1 MVDENYFEDFNR
13 RRPRRQAYRGS
24 YRNPGSSQF
33 FDPSA
38 DILAGIES
46 VEKTIG
52 DRKTAVRD
60 FENAAAV
67 KRQETLDSIRDTDS
81 MSDTTAIDSLQQQLM
96 NEVDELYKLDIAS
109 FEGDRSAYLKKA
121 SEVNKIVETIPALMG
136 LIDAEGETLKENQSS
151 SQDFFKKLLRSNDP
165 NYYDFVDAASK
176 GGPGVSFRMQNGN
189 IIAQLNGK
197 DIFNGN
203 AYVKA
208 KKNNGFDL
216 VKYAG
221 DYTPQID
228 KADALASKGLNA
240 LVSKEVIEKVN
251 KGIELVGEEK
261 TNYTLARQK
270 YEERLRSGNIPI
282 PVNESTYQ
290 MFGNYGK
297 VDPKTREILENS
309 KDPWG
314 KDLKVQE
321 GATKEAIIQYMIDQ
335 KFPKDVVTTKTT
347 VKPGMTL
354 AQQKA
359 EQRANAKLQFEK
371 MKFTIDQI
379 QTAKTEQELQR
390 SIDFYLNRNLE
401 HAAKVSKM
409 PKNSKQ
415 RADETV
421 KLLNEA
427 RGIEELGF
435 KTAQGIINESGEFE
449 ENSESKK
456 YYILD
461 ADGALVQGVGDNIGL
476 VDALNQET
484 VYRNLNMD
492 TRSEIKPYVTN
503 RMANFSKQVN
513 AIENKKPAAV
523 NEKVKGEDTTI
534 PIDFNELNKYVDNTL
549 KTKLKN
555 INLQEYN
562 KYRKKQGLEE
572 VTQSDFDTKYKPTL
586 INDATEIV
594 VGGTAKDN
602 ISLIIYNEID
612 DYARK
617 NKGKKSDP
625 KSIL

>member
-1 MVDENYFEDFNR
+1 MVDEDYFDDFNR
-13 RRPRRQAYRGS
+13 RRPRRQTYRGS

-52 DRKTAVRD
+52 ERKTTVRD

-81 MSDTTAIDSLQQQLM
+81 MSDTTAIDSLQQQLI

-208 KKNNGFDL
+208 KKDGFDL

-221 DYTPQID
+221 DYTPQINE
-228 KADALASKGLNA
+228 ADTLASKGLDS
-240 LVSKEVIEKVN
+240 LVSKETTEKVN

-261 TNYTLARQK
+261 TNYTLAKQK

-290 MFGNYGK
+290 MFTNYGISDSDK
-297 VDPKTREILENS
+297 

-314 KDLKVQE
+314 KDLQMQE
-321 GATKEAIIQYMIDQ
+321 GATREAVIQYMIGQ
-335 KFPKDVVTTKTT
+335 KFPGGDKVTTKTT
-347 VKPGMTL
+347 TKEIQGPSALDLRKMSL
-354 AQQKA
+354 KEREQKLK
-359 EQRANAKLQFEK
+359 EIKLQKELEEELAPKFKNQVGEK
-371 MKFTIDQI
+371 YGSEQTDNFLTARKKYSDINIAIDQMSDFFNKDKRTYNKDEI
-379 QTAKTEQELQR
+379 
-390 SIDFYLNRNLE
+390 IDSETGKHVLEPFY
-401 HAAKVSKM
+401 
-409 PKNSKQ
+409 P
-415 RADETV
+415 
-421 KLLNEA
+421 
-427 RGIEELGF
+427 GI
-435 KTAQGIINESGEFE
+435 NDVPFE
-449 ENSESKK
+449 E
-456 YYILD
+456 I
-461 ADGALVQGVGDNIGL
+461 
-476 VDALNQET
+476 
-484 VYRNLNMD
+484 
-492 TRSEIKPYVTN
+492 
-503 RMANFSKQVN
+503 
-513 AIENKKPAAV
+513 
-523 NEKVKGEDTTI
+523 
-534 PIDFNELNKYVDNTL
+534 NTPL
-549 KTKLKN
+549 KLKN
-555 INLQEYN
+555 TLSKLFLPATKDEKGVDYDTFIVMNKDYENFLKEQEQVSSPEVKIKTQAEFDKAYASLAPGESMTVNGTIYTKPN
-562 KYRKKQGLEE
+562 K
-572 VTQSDFDTKYKPTL
+572 
-586 INDATEIV
+586 
-594 VGGTAKDN
+594 
-602 ISLIIYNEID
+602 
-612 DYARK
+612 
-617 NKGKKSDP
+617 
-625 KSIL
+625 

>member
-1 MVDENYFEDFNR
+1 MVDEDYFDDFNR
-13 RRPRRQAYRGS
+13 RRPRRQTYRGS

-52 DRKTAVRD
+52 QRKTAVRD

-67 KRQETLDSIRDTDS
+67 RRQETLDSLRETEG

-121 SEVNKIVETIPALMG
+121 GEVNKIVETIPALMG

-208 KKNNGFDL
+208 KKDGFDL

-221 DYTPQID
+221 DYTPQINE
-228 KADALASKGLNA
+228 ADALASKGLDT
-240 LVSKEVIEKVN
+240 LVSKEITEKVN

-261 TNYTLARQK
+261 TNYTLAREK

-290 MFGNYGK
+290 MFTNYGVSDSDK
-297 VDPKTREILENS
+297 

-314 KDLKVQE
+314 KDLQMQE
-321 GATKEAIIQYMIDQ
+321 GATREAVIQYMIGQ
-335 KFPKDVVTTKTT
+335 KFPGGDKVTTKTT
-347 VKPGMTL
+347 IKPGMTL

-359 EQRANAKLQFEK
+359 DQRANAKLQRELLKEAPETVAYTEILKPAETLKSLLQNPNQGTRSKELVTEENKMRFEALSDSEKKAKKALETSLNNRFFGQNFGTQSEPVIIAKGEIAVNNDGELMYFPKYNKTTKGVTDLATIESYNNGIPLTEDFLFRFEK
-371 MKFTIDQI
+371 KLNKVIGEDVKLQTKPKFTPEDIKKI
-379 QTAKTEQELQR
+379 
-390 SIDFYLNRNLE
+390 
-401 HAAKVSKM
+401 
-409 PKNSKQ
+409 
-415 RADETV
+415 
-421 KLLNEA
+421 NEA
-427 RGIEELGF
+427 K
-435 KTAQGIINESGEFE
+435 KTGGKVQLSNGKTYTI
-449 ENSESKK
+449 KK
-456 YYILD
+456 
-461 ADGALVQGVGDNIGL
+461 
-476 VDALNQET
+476 T
-484 VYRNLNMD
+484 
-492 TRSEIKPYVTN
+492 S
-503 RMANFSKQVN
+503 
-513 AIENKKPAAV
+513 
-523 NEKVKGEDTTI
+523 
-534 PIDFNELNKYVDNTL
+534 
-549 KTKLKN
+549 
-555 INLQEYN
+555 
-562 KYRKKQGLEE
+562 
-572 VTQSDFDTKYKPTL
+572 
-586 INDATEIV
+586 
-594 VGGTAKDN
+594 
-602 ISLIIYNEID
+602 
-612 DYARK
+612 
-617 NKGKKSDP
+617 
-625 KSIL
+625 

>member
-1 MVDENYFEDFNR
+1 MVDEDYFEDFNR
-13 RRPRRQAYRGS
+13 RRPRRQTYRGS

-33 FDPSA
+33 FNPSA

-46 VEKTIG
+46 VEKTIS

-60 FENAAAV
+60 FENAAAL
-67 KRQETLDSIRDTDS
+67 KRQETLNSIRDTDS

-176 GGPGVSFRMQNGN
+176 GGPGVSFKMQNGN

-208 KKNNGFDL
+208 KKDGFDL
-216 VKYAG
+216 VKYAS

-228 KADALASKGLNA
+228 EADALASKGLNA

-290 MFGNYGK
+290 MFTNYGISDFDK
-297 VDPKTREILENS
+297 

-314 KDLKVQE
+314 KDLQMQE
-321 GATKEAIIQYMIDQ
+321 GATREAVIQHMIDQ
-335 KFPKDVVTTKTT
+335 KFPEDVVTTKTT
-347 VKPGMTL
+347 IKPGMTL

-359 EQRANAKLQFEK
+359 EQRAGRQIKLAEQKFQYEKQLDVDNKKEFE
-371 MKFTIDQI
+371 
-379 QTAKTEQELQR
+379 
-390 SIDFYLNRNLE
+390 SGIDFYLNRNLDFARKMRE
-401 HAAKVSKM
+401 DGMFKPDKINTKETADKIASLLTEGSAFAYKVEEVDG
-409 PKNSKQ
+409 NFV
-415 RADETV
+415 V
-421 KLLNEA
+421 KD
-427 RGIEELGF
+427 
-435 KTAQGIINESGEFE
+435 S
-449 ENSESKK
+449 
-456 YYILD
+456 
-461 ADGALVQGVGDNIGL
+461 DGDVVKGANTPVGL
-476 VDALNQET
+476 VDLLNQGT
-484 VYRNLNMD
+484 IYAQLNAD
-492 TRSEIKPYVTN
+492 DASKAAKYVGSRMKDISKKSTPVVKTN
-503 RMANFSKQVN
+503 ADISDLEPGTIVMFKGKERVVFIDPDSGKKAVTS
-513 AIENKKPAAV
+513 IDSYNKK
-523 NEKVKGEDTTI
+523 
-534 PIDFNELNKYVDNTL
+534 
-549 KTKLKN
+549 
-555 INLQEYN
+555 
-562 KYRKKQGLEE
+562 
-572 VTQSDFDTKYKPTL
+572 YK
-586 INDATEIV
+586 
-594 VGGTAKDN
+594 
-602 ISLIIYNEID
+602 
-612 DYARK
+612 
-617 NKGKKSDP
+617 
-625 KSIL
+625 

>member
-1 MVDENYFEDFNR
+1 MVDEDYFDDFNR

-52 DRKTAVRD
+52 DRKTTVRD

-67 KRQETLDSIRDTDS
+67 RRQETLDSLRETEG

-121 SEVNKIVETIPALMG
+121 GEVNKIVETIPALMG

-197 DIFNGN
+197 DVFNGN

-208 KKNNGFDL
+208 KKDGFDL

-221 DYTPQID
+221 DYTPQINE
-228 KADALASKGLNA
+228 ADALASKGLDA
-240 LVSKEVIEKVN
+240 LVSKEITEKVN

-261 TNYTLARQK
+261 TNYTLAKQK

-290 MFGNYGK
+290 MFTNYGISDSDK
-297 VDPKTREILENS
+297 

-321 GATKEAIIQYMIDQ
+321 GATREAVIQYMIGQ
-335 KFPKDVVTTKTT
+335 KFPGGDKVTTKTT
-347 VKPGMTL
+347 TK
-354 AQQKA
+354 
-359 EQRANAKLQFEK
+359 E
-371 MKFTIDQI
+371 I
-379 QTAKTEQELQR
+379 QGPTAFQ
-390 SIDFYLNRNLE
+390 
-401 HAAKVSKM
+401 
-409 PKNSKQ
+409 
-415 RADETV
+415 
-421 KLLNEA
+421 
-427 RGIEELGF
+427 IEELAVKRGKLNLEKIKLKRELEEELAPKF
-435 KTAQGIINESGEFE
+435 KNEIGDKYDDDATNNFLSARKKYSDIKIAVNSMRQFTDDEGNFTKEGITELDKYYPGIIDQPLSNINTASTLQTTLAKMFLPGTKEEQGIDYNTFIVMNKDY
-449 ENSESKK
+449 ENFLKEQEGVT
-456 YYILD
+456 
-461 ADGALVQGVGDNIGL
+461 AEGGAAQ
-476 VDALNQET
+476 
-484 VYRNLNMD
+484 
-492 TRSEIKPYVTN
+492 
-503 RMANFSKQVN
+503 
-513 AIENKKPAAV
+513 
-523 NEKVKGEDTTI
+523 
-534 PIDFNELNKYVDNTL
+534 FNTS
-549 KTKLKN
+549 
-555 INLQEYN
+555 Q
-562 KYRKKQGLEE
+562 
-572 VTQSDFDTKYKPTL
+572 
-586 INDATEIV
+586 
-594 VGGTAKDN
+594 
-602 ISLIIYNEID
+602 
-612 DYARK
+612 
-617 NKGKKSDP
+617 
-625 KSIL
+625 

>member
-1 MVDENYFEDFNR
+1 MVDEDYFDDFNR

-24 YRNPGSSQF
+24 YRRPGSSQF

-52 DRKTAVRD
+52 ERKTAVRD

-67 KRQETLDSIRDTDS
+67 RRQETLDSLRETEG

-121 SEVNKIVETIPALMG
+121 GEVNKIVETIPALMG

-208 KKNNGFDL
+208 KKDGFDL

-221 DYTPQID
+221 DYTPQINE
-228 KADALASKGLNA
+228 ADALASKGLDS
-240 LVSKEVIEKVN
+240 LVSKEITEKVN

-261 TNYTLARQK
+261 TNYTLAKQK

-290 MFGNYGK
+290 MFTNYGISDSDK
-297 VDPKTREILENS
+297 

-314 KDLKVQE
+314 KDLQMQE
-321 GATKEAIIQYMIDQ
+321 GATREAVIQYMIDR
-335 KFPKDVVTTKTT
+335 KFPEDVVTTKTT
-347 VKPGMTL
+347 IKPGMTL

-359 EQRANAKLQFEK
+359 EQRAGRQLKLAEQKFKYEK
-371 MKFTIDQI
+371 ELD
-379 QTAKTEQELQR
+379 TANKAEFQ
-390 SIDFYLNRNLE
+390 SGIDFYLDRNLKHVKDMRIDGLFDE
-401 HAAKVSKM
+401 NKIKTKKAADKIAGLLSEGSAFSYKAIKNKDGDYVVEDAAGEVVTGANTPVGLLDLLNQGTIYAQLETPTDKTAAAKYVASRM
-409 PKNSKQ
+409 P
-415 RADETV
+415 D
-421 KLLNEA
+421 L
-427 RGIEELGF
+427 
-435 KTAQGIINESGEFE
+435 
-449 ENSESKK
+449 SKK
-456 YYILD
+456 STKTISSEERDNLKKNLTKENRDKIL
-461 ADGALVQGVGDNIGL
+461 
-476 VDALNQET
+476 
-484 VYRNLNMD
+484 
-492 TRSEIKPYVTN
+492 
-503 RMANFSKQVN
+503 N
-513 AIENKKPAAV
+513 AK
-523 NEKVKGEDTTI
+523 KGETI
-534 PIDFNELNKYVDNTL
+534 TISQGG
-549 KTKLKN
+549 KT
-555 INLQEYN
+555 YTF
-562 KYRKKQGLEE
+562 KK
-572 VTQSDFDTKYKPTL
+572 
-586 INDATEIV
+586 
-594 VGGTAKDN
+594 
-602 ISLIIYNEID
+602 
-612 DYARK
+612 
-617 NKGKKSDP
+617 
-625 KSIL
+625 

>member
-1 MVDENYFEDFNR
+1 MVDEDYFDDFNR

-24 YRNPGSSQF
+24 YRRPGSSQF

-52 DRKTAVRD
+52 QRKTAVRD

-67 KRQETLDSIRDTDS
+67 RRQETLDSLRETEG

-121 SEVNKIVETIPALMG
+121 GEVNKIVETIPALMG

-208 KKNNGFDL
+208 KKDGFDL

-221 DYTPQID
+221 DYTPQINES
-228 KADALASKGLNA
+228 DALASKGLDT
-240 LVSKEVIEKVN
+240 LVSKEITEKVN

-261 TNYTLARQK
+261 TNYTLAREK

-290 MFGNYGK
+290 MFTNYGISDSDK
-297 VDPKTREILENS
+297 

-314 KDLKVQE
+314 KDLQMQE
-321 GATKEAIIQYMIDQ
+321 VATREAVIQYMIDR
-335 KFPKDVVTTKTT
+335 KFPEDVVTTKTT
-347 VKPGMTL
+347 IKPGMTL

-359 EQRANAKLQFEK
+359 EQRAGRRMKLAEQKFKYEKELDAANKAEFE
-371 MKFTIDQI
+371 
-379 QTAKTEQELQR
+379 
-390 SIDFYLNRNLE
+390 SGIDFYLNRNFQ
-401 HAAKVSKM
+401 HAKDLRKAGLFDQDKIKTE
-409 PKNSKQ
+409 KA
-415 RADETV
+415 ADKIA
-421 KLLNEA
+421 KLLSEGSAFSYEA
-427 RGIEELGF
+427 VKNKDGDYVVQD
-435 KTAQGIINESGEFE
+435 AAGE
-449 ENSESKK
+449 
-456 YYILD
+456 IVT
-461 ADGALVQGVGDNIGL
+461 GANTPVGL
-476 VDALNQET
+476 VDLLNQGT
-484 VYRNLNMD
+484 IYAQLNAD
-492 TRSEIKPYVTN
+492 DASKAAKYVGS
-503 RMANFSKQVN
+503 RMPDLSKKSNITYDVSNFSLPQAQGGGSVIELTDEEKINNAKQDDIIVLSDGTR
-513 AIENKKPAAV
+513 I
-523 NEKVKGEDTTI
+523 
-534 PIDFNELNKYVDNTL
+534 
-549 KTKLKN
+549 
-555 INLQEYN
+555 
-562 KYRKKQGLEE
+562 RKK
-572 VTQSDFDTKYKPTL
+572 
-586 INDATEIV
+586 
-594 VGGTAKDN
+594 
-602 ISLIIYNEID
+602 
-612 DYARK
+612 
-617 NKGKKSDP
+617 
-625 KSIL
+625 

>member
-1 MVDENYFEDFNR
+1 MVDEDYFDDFNR

-52 DRKTAVRD
+52 ERKTTVRD

-121 SEVNKIVETIPALMG
+121 GEVNKIVETIPALMG

-208 KKNNGFDL
+208 KKDGFDL

-221 DYTPQID
+221 DYTPQINE
-228 KADALASKGLNA
+228 ADTLASKGLDS
-240 LVSKEVIEKVN
+240 LVSKETTEKVN

-261 TNYTLARQK
+261 TNYTLAKQK

-290 MFGNYGK
+290 MFTNYGISDSDK
-297 VDPKTREILENS
+297 

-314 KDLKVQE
+314 KDLQMQE
-321 GATKEAIIQYMIDQ
+321 GATREAVIQYMIGQ
-335 KFPKDVVTTKTT
+335 KFPGGDKVTTKTT
-347 VKPGMTL
+347 TKEIQGPSALDLRKMSL
-354 AQQKA
+354 KEREQKLK
-359 EQRANAKLQFEK
+359 EIKLQKELEEELAPKFKNQVGEK
-371 MKFTIDQI
+371 YGSEQTDNFLTARKKYSDINIAIDQMSDFFNKDKRTYNKDEI
-379 QTAKTEQELQR
+379 
-390 SIDFYLNRNLE
+390 IDSETGKHVLEPFY
-401 HAAKVSKM
+401 
-409 PKNSKQ
+409 P
-415 RADETV
+415 
-421 KLLNEA
+421 
-427 RGIEELGF
+427 GI
-435 KTAQGIINESGEFE
+435 NDVPFE
-449 ENSESKK
+449 E
-456 YYILD
+456 I
-461 ADGALVQGVGDNIGL
+461 
-476 VDALNQET
+476 
-484 VYRNLNMD
+484 
-492 TRSEIKPYVTN
+492 
-503 RMANFSKQVN
+503 
-513 AIENKKPAAV
+513 
-523 NEKVKGEDTTI
+523 
-534 PIDFNELNKYVDNTL
+534 NTPL
-549 KTKLKN
+549 KLKN
-555 INLQEYN
+555 TLSKLFLPATKDEKGVDYDTFIVMNKDYENFLKEQEQVSSPEVKIKTQAEFDKAYASLAPGESMTVNGTIYTKPN
-562 KYRKKQGLEE
+562 K
-572 VTQSDFDTKYKPTL
+572 
-586 INDATEIV
+586 
-594 VGGTAKDN
+594 
-602 ISLIIYNEID
+602 
-612 DYARK
+612 
-617 NKGKKSDP
+617 
-625 KSIL
+625 

>member
-1 MVDENYFEDFNR
+1 MVDEDYFDDFNR

-52 DRKTAVRD
+52 ERKTTVRD

-81 MSDTTAIDSLQQQLM
+81 MSDTTAIDSLQQQLI

-165 NYYDFVDAASK
+165 NYYDFVDAVSK

-208 KKNNGFDL
+208 KKDGFDL

-221 DYTPQID
+221 DYTPQINE
-228 KADALASKGLNA
+228 ADTLASKGLDS
-240 LVSKEVIEKVN
+240 LVSKETTEKVN

-261 TNYTLARQK
+261 TNYTLAKQK

-290 MFGNYGK
+290 MFTNYGISDSDK
-297 VDPKTREILENS
+297 

-314 KDLKVQE
+314 KDLQMQE
-321 GATKEAIIQYMIDQ
+321 GATREAVIQYMIGQ
-335 KFPKDVVTTKTT
+335 KFPGGDKVTTKTT
-347 VKPGMTL
+347 TKEIQGPSALDLRKMSL
-354 AQQKA
+354 KEREQKLK
-359 EQRANAKLQFEK
+359 EIKLQKELEEELAPKFKNQVGEK
-371 MKFTIDQI
+371 YGSEQTDNFLTARKKYSDINIAIDQMRDYFNKDKRTYNKDKI
-379 QTAKTEQELQR
+379 
-390 SIDFYLNRNLE
+390 IDSETGKHVLEPFY
-401 HAAKVSKM
+401 
-409 PKNSKQ
+409 P
-415 RADETV
+415 
-421 KLLNEA
+421 
-427 RGIEELGF
+427 GI
-435 KTAQGIINESGEFE
+435 NDVPFE
-449 ENSESKK
+449 E
-456 YYILD
+456 I
-461 ADGALVQGVGDNIGL
+461 
-476 VDALNQET
+476 
-484 VYRNLNMD
+484 
-492 TRSEIKPYVTN
+492 
-503 RMANFSKQVN
+503 
-513 AIENKKPAAV
+513 
-523 NEKVKGEDTTI
+523 
-534 PIDFNELNKYVDNTL
+534 NTPL
-549 KTKLKN
+549 KLKN
-555 INLQEYN
+555 TLSKLFLPATKDEKGVDYDTFIVMNKDYENFLKEQEQVSSPEVKIKTQAEFDKAYASLAPGESMTVNGTIYTKPN
-562 KYRKKQGLEE
+562 K
-572 VTQSDFDTKYKPTL
+572 
-586 INDATEIV
+586 
-594 VGGTAKDN
+594 
-602 ISLIIYNEID
+602 
-612 DYARK
+612 
-617 NKGKKSDP
+617 
-625 KSIL
+625 

>member
-1 MVDENYFEDFNR
+1 MVDEDYFDDFNR

-52 DRKTAVRD
+52 ERKTAVRD

-81 MSDTTAIDSLQQQLM
+81 MSDTTAIDSLQQQLI

-176 GGPGVSFRMQNGN
+176 GGPAVSFRTQNGN

-208 KKNNGFDL
+208 KKDGFDL

-221 DYTPQID
+221 DYTPQINE
-228 KADALASKGLNA
+228 ADTLASKGLDS
-240 LVSKEVIEKVN
+240 LVSKETTEKVN

-261 TNYTLARQK
+261 TNYTLAKQK

-290 MFGNYGK
+290 MFTNYGISDSDK
-297 VDPKTREILENS
+297 

-314 KDLKVQE
+314 KDLQMQE
-321 GATKEAIIQYMIDQ
+321 GATREAVIQYMIGQ
-335 KFPKDVVTTKTT
+335 KFPGGDKVTTKTT
-347 VKPGMTL
+347 TKEIQGPSALDLRKMSL
-354 AQQKA
+354 KEREQKLK
-359 EQRANAKLQFEK
+359 EIKLQKELEEELAPKFKNQVGEK
-371 MKFTIDQI
+371 YGSEQTDNFLTARKKYSDIKISIDQMRDYFNKDKRTYNKDKI
-379 QTAKTEQELQR
+379 
-390 SIDFYLNRNLE
+390 IDSETKKHVLEPFY
-401 HAAKVSKM
+401 
-409 PKNSKQ
+409 P
-415 RADETV
+415 
-421 KLLNEA
+421 
-427 RGIEELGF
+427 GI
-435 KTAQGIINESGEFE
+435 NDVPFE
-449 ENSESKK
+449 E
-456 YYILD
+456 I
-461 ADGALVQGVGDNIGL
+461 
-476 VDALNQET
+476 
-484 VYRNLNMD
+484 
-492 TRSEIKPYVTN
+492 
-503 RMANFSKQVN
+503 
-513 AIENKKPAAV
+513 
-523 NEKVKGEDTTI
+523 
-534 PIDFNELNKYVDNTL
+534 NTPL
-549 KTKLKN
+549 KLKN
-555 INLQEYN
+555 TLSKLFLPATKDEKGVDYDTFIVMNKDYENFLKEQEQVSSPEVKIKTQAEFDKAYASLAPGKSMIVNGTTYTKPN
-562 KYRKKQGLEE
+562 K
-572 VTQSDFDTKYKPTL
+572 
-586 INDATEIV
+586 
-594 VGGTAKDN
+594 
-602 ISLIIYNEID
+602 
-612 DYARK
+612 
-617 NKGKKSDP
+617 
-625 KSIL
+625 

>member
-1 MVDENYFEDFNR
+1 MVDEDYFDDFNR

-24 YRNPGSSQF
+24 YRRPGSSQF

-52 DRKTAVRD
+52 KRKTAVRD

-67 KRQETLDSIRDTDS
+67 RRQETLDSLRETEG

-121 SEVNKIVETIPALMG
+121 GEVNKIVETIPALMG

-208 KKNNGFDL
+208 KKDGFDL

-221 DYTPQID
+221 DYTPQINE
-228 KADALASKGLNA
+228 ADALASKGLDA
-240 LVSKEVIEKVN
+240 LVSKEITEKVN

-261 TNYTLARQK
+261 TNYTLAKQK

-290 MFGNYGK
+290 MFTNYGISDSDK
-297 VDPKTREILENS
+297 

-314 KDLKVQE
+314 KDLQMQE
-321 GATKEAIIQYMIDQ
+321 GATREAVVQYMIDQ
-335 KFPKDVVTTKTT
+335 KFPEDVVTTKTT

-359 EQRANAKLQFEK
+359 EQRASKQVKLAEQKFKYEKQLDASNKAQFEK
-371 MKFTIDQI
+371 G
-379 QTAKTEQELQR
+379 
-390 SIDFYLNRNLE
+390 IDFYLNRNLK
-401 HAAKVSKM
+401 HAKDMRQAGLFEPDKINTKEA
-409 PKNSKQ
+409 
-415 RADETV
+415 ADKIA
-421 KLLNEA
+421 KLLGEGSA
-427 RGIEELGF
+427 FTYKVEEV
-435 KTAQGIINESGEFE
+435 
-449 ENSESKK
+449 
-456 YYILD
+456 
-461 ADGALVQGVGDNIGL
+461 DGKFVVKDPEGQMVEGANTPVGL
-476 VDALNQET
+476 VDLLNQGTIYAQLDKE
-484 VYRNLNMD
+484 D
-492 TRSEIKPYVTN
+492 ASD
-503 RMANFSKQVN
+503 
-513 AIENKKPAAV
+513 AA
-523 NEKVKGEDTTI
+523 
-534 PIDFNELNKYVDNTL
+534 KYVSSRMPDLSKKSNITYDVSSFSLPQAQGGGGVIELTDEEKIKNAKTGDEITL
-549 KTKLKN
+549 SSG
-555 INLQEYN
+555 IVI
-562 KYRKKQGLEE
+562 RKK
-572 VTQSDFDTKYKPTL
+572 
-586 INDATEIV
+586 
-594 VGGTAKDN
+594 
-602 ISLIIYNEID
+602 
-612 DYARK
+612 
-617 NKGKKSDP
+617 
-625 KSIL
+625 

>member
-1 MVDENYFEDFNR
+1 MVDEDYFDDFNR

-24 YRNPGSSQF
+24 YRRPGSSQF

-52 DRKTAVRD
+52 QRKTAVRD

-67 KRQETLDSIRDTDS
+67 RRQETLDSLRETEG

-121 SEVNKIVETIPALMG
+121 GEVNKIVETIPALMG

-208 KKNNGFDL
+208 KKDGFDL

-221 DYTPQID
+221 DYTPQINE
-228 KADALASKGLNA
+228 ADALASKGLDT
-240 LVSKEVIEKVN
+240 LVSKEITEKVN

-261 TNYTLARQK
+261 TNYTLAREK

-290 MFGNYGK
+290 MFTNYGISDSDK
-297 VDPKTREILENS
+297 

-314 KDLKVQE
+314 KDLQMQE
-321 GATKEAIIQYMIDQ
+321 GATREAVIQYMIDR
-335 KFPKDVVTTKTT
+335 KFPEDVVTTKTT
-347 VKPGMTL
+347 IKPGMTL

-359 EQRANAKLQFEK
+359 EQRAGRRMKLAEQKFKYEKELDAANKAEFE
-371 MKFTIDQI
+371 
-379 QTAKTEQELQR
+379 
-390 SIDFYLNRNLE
+390 SGIDFYLNRNLK
-401 HAAKVSKM
+401 HAKDM
-409 PKNSKQ
+409 
-415 RADETV
+415 RAAGLFDEDKIKTEKAADKIA
-421 KLLNEA
+421 KLLSEGSAFSYKAVKNKDGDYVVQDA
-427 RGIEELGF
+427 
-435 KTAQGIINESGEFE
+435 AGEVVT
-449 ENSESKK
+449 
-456 YYILD
+456 
-461 ADGALVQGVGDNIGL
+461 GANTPVGL
-476 VDALNQET
+476 VDLLNQGT
-484 VYRNLNMD
+484 IYAQLNAD
-492 TRSEIKPYVTN
+492 DASKAAKYVGS
-503 RMANFSKQVN
+503 RMPDLSKKSNITYDVSNFSLPQAQGGGSVIELTDEEKINNAKQNDIIVLSDGTR
-513 AIENKKPAAV
+513 I
-523 NEKVKGEDTTI
+523 
-534 PIDFNELNKYVDNTL
+534 
-549 KTKLKN
+549 
-555 INLQEYN
+555 
-562 KYRKKQGLEE
+562 RKK
-572 VTQSDFDTKYKPTL
+572 
-586 INDATEIV
+586 
-594 VGGTAKDN
+594 
-602 ISLIIYNEID
+602 
-612 DYARK
+612 
-617 NKGKKSDP
+617 
-625 KSIL
+625 

>member
-1 MVDENYFEDFNR
+1 MVDEDYFDDFNR

-46 VEKTIG
+46 VEKTIS
-52 DRKTAVRD
+52 DRKTTVRD

-67 KRQETLDSIRDTDS
+67 RRQETLDSLRETEG

-121 SEVNKIVETIPALMG
+121 GEVNKIVETIPALMG

-203 AYVKA
+203 AYIKA
-208 KKNNGFDL
+208 KKDGFDL

-221 DYTPQID
+221 DYTPQINE
-228 KADALASKGLNA
+228 ADTLASKGLDS
-240 LVSKEVIEKVN
+240 LVSKETTEKVN

-321 GATKEAIIQYMIDQ
+321 GATREAVIQYMIDQ
-335 KFPKDVVTTKTT
+335 KFPKDVVTTKKTT
-347 VKPGMTL
+347 KPGMTL

-359 EQRANAKLQFEK
+359 DQRANAKLQRELLKEAPETVTYTEILKPAETLKSLLQNPNQGTRSKELVTEENKMRFEALSDSEKKAKKALETSLNNRFFGQNFGTQSEPVIIAKGEIAVNNDGELMYFPKYNKTTKGVTDLVTIESYNNGIPLTEDFLFRFEK
-371 MKFTIDQI
+371 KLNKVIGEDVKLQTKPKFTPEDIKKI
-379 QTAKTEQELQR
+379 
-390 SIDFYLNRNLE
+390 
-401 HAAKVSKM
+401 
-409 PKNSKQ
+409 
-415 RADETV
+415 
-421 KLLNEA
+421 NEA
-427 RGIEELGF
+427 KKTGGKVTLSDGETYTIEE
-435 KTAQGIINESGEFE
+435 
-449 ENSESKK
+449 KK
-456 YYILD
+456 
-461 ADGALVQGVGDNIGL
+461 
-476 VDALNQET
+476 
-484 VYRNLNMD
+484 
-492 TRSEIKPYVTN
+492 
-503 RMANFSKQVN
+503 
-513 AIENKKPAAV
+513 
-523 NEKVKGEDTTI
+523 
-534 PIDFNELNKYVDNTL
+534 
-549 KTKLKN
+549 
-555 INLQEYN
+555 
-562 KYRKKQGLEE
+562 
-572 VTQSDFDTKYKPTL
+572 
-586 INDATEIV
+586 
-594 VGGTAKDN
+594 
-602 ISLIIYNEID
+602 
-612 DYARK
+612 
-617 NKGKKSDP
+617 
-625 KSIL
+625 

>member
-1 MVDENYFEDFNR
+1 MVDEDYFDDFNR

-24 YRNPGSSQF
+24 YRRPGSSQF

-60 FENAAAV
+60 FENTAALR
-67 KRQETLDSIRDTDS
+67 RQETLDSLRDTEG

-176 GGPGVSFRMQNGN
+176 GGPGVSFRTQNGN

-208 KKNNGFDL
+208 KKDGFDL

-221 DYTPQID
+221 DYTPQINE
-228 KADALASKGLNA
+228 ADALASKGLNA
-240 LVSKEVIEKVN
+240 LVSKEVIQKVN

-290 MFGNYGK
+290 MFTNYGISDSDK
-297 VDPKTREILENS
+297 

-314 KDLKVQE
+314 KDLQMQE
-321 GATKEAIIQYMIDQ
+321 PATREAVIQYMIDQ
-335 KFPKDVVTTKTT
+335 KFPEDVVTTKTT
-347 VKPGMTL
+347 TKEIQGPSALDLRKMSLKEKEQKLKEIKFQKELEEEL
-354 AQQKA
+354 APKFKNQVG
-359 EQRANAKLQFEK
+359 EK
-371 MKFTIDQI
+371 YGQ
-379 QTAKTEQELQR
+379 
-390 SIDFYLNRNLE
+390 
-401 HAAKVSKM
+401 
-409 PKNSKQ
+409 
-415 RADETV
+415 DETESF
-421 KLLNEA
+421 LTA
-427 RGIEELGF
+427 RKKYSDIKIAVDSMSEFTDEDGNFTQEGIEELDAFYPGIADRDLSDINTPLKLRTALA
-435 KTAQGIINESGEFE
+435 KTFLPGGKDEKGVDYDTFIVMNKDY
-449 ENSESKK
+449 EN
-456 YYILD
+456 
-461 ADGALVQGVGDNIGL
+461 
-476 VDALNQET
+476 
-484 VYRNLNMD
+484 
-492 TRSEIKPYVTN
+492 
-503 RMANFSKQVN
+503 F
-513 AIENKKPAAV
+513 
-523 NEKVKGEDTTI
+523 
-534 PIDFNELNKYVDNTL
+534 
-549 KTKLKN
+549 
-555 INLQEYN
+555 
-562 KYRKKQGLEE
+562 LEE
-572 VTQSDFDTKYKPTL
+572 QEG
-586 INDATEIV
+586 ATSK
-594 VGGTAKDN
+594 GGAAQFNT
-602 ISLIIYNEID
+602 
-612 DYARK
+612 
-617 NKGKKSDP
+617 NKWTNK
-625 KSIL
+625 L